1 VARTRYRPTATTLL
15 AAAVLGLLPVLAAL
29 QYRWLGQVSENE
41 RTRLQRALVNAM
53 GAVARDIDA
62 EVAGAVTSLNL
73 DRLIADAD
81 APVRNTAP
89 RGAGPTG
96 PAGLVRDILY
106 VAPPDPGRTTL
117 LVSRCDTRSA
127 SCAPTTWPAE
137 LAELQLRL
145 ARWYRRGSG
154 DVGELSRIVRAPGVS
169 QSVIVVPV
177 QRGRSPRGRRESN
190 GRGDRSERTA
200 VSLLLLNDQ
209 WLRSALLPS
218 IVARH
223 FGAPRDSD
231 FQIAVVHR
239 DRPLDVVYGDHGPAL
254 DDILTRPE
262 GWQEMFTLRPD
273 GFSDRRSSDEG
284 GISSGDTE
292 INVFGRDED
301 DDDEEW
307 MLVARHRDGSL
318 QDAVANVRRRN
329 MLVSSGILLLMG
341 VSVGLIAVTARR
353 AQRLAHQQIEFVAG
367 VSHELRTP
375 VAAIH
380 LAAQNLAD
388 GKVGDPARIQRY
400 GAAIQLESQRL
411 RETVERVLQ
420 FASTSAGQGLGPRR
434 LVDVRAL
441 VEEAAAAFRAE
452 HAGTAVAVTAPAGT
466 CHVAGDP
473 AALRTCVQNVLS
485 NAVKYGGT
493 DPHVE
498 ITLTIESR
506 ARRPELRVSIKDS
519 GPGIPAADLAHI
531 YEPFF
536 RGRYAL
542 EERIQGN
549 GLGLYLVRRLITAH
563 GGRVSAHSTLGKGST
578 FVLHL
583 PLAPEASTLAAPAAA
598 AAADPRTSM

>member
-1 VARTRYRPTATTLL
+1 MARPRSRPTATTLL
-15 AAAVLGLLPVLAAL
+15 AAAVLGLLPVLAVL
-29 QYRWLGQVSENE
+29 QFRWLGQVSENE

-62 EVAGAVTSLNL
+62 EVTSAVSAVNV
-73 DRLIADAD
+73 DRLIADAETP
-81 APVRNTAP
+81 ARNALP
-89 RGAGPTG
+89 GGAGPTA
-96 PAGLVRDILY
+96 PKGLVRDILY
-106 VAPPDPGRTTL
+106 VAPPEPGRTTL
-117 LVSRCDTRSA
+117 VVRRCDIKSA
-127 SCAPTTWPAE
+127 SCAPTAWPAE

-145 ARWYRRGSG
+145 ARWYRRGSD

-177 QRGRSPRGRRESN
+177 HRTRGPRGRRESN
-190 GRGDRSERTA
+190 GRGDRSERSA
-200 VSLLLLNDQ
+200 VSLLLLNDH
-209 WLRSALLPS
+209 WLRSALLPA

-223 FGAPRDSD
+223 FGTPRESD
-231 FQIAVVHR
+231 FQVAVVHR
-239 DRPLDVVYGDHGPAL
+239 DRPLDLVYGEAGGAL
-254 DDILTRPE
+254 DDVLTRPE

-284 GISSGDTE
+284 GLASGDTE
-292 INVFGRDED
+292 VKVFGRDED

-318 QDAVANVRRRN
+318 QEAVANVRRRN
-329 MLVSSGILLLMG
+329 MFVSSGILLLMG
-341 VSVGLIAVTARR
+341 VAVGLIALTARR

-420 FASTSAGQGLGPRR
+420 FASTSAGQGLGPRQ
-434 LVDVRAL
+434 LLDIRAL
-441 VEEAAAAFRAE
+441 VEEAVEAARTD
-452 HAGTAVAVTAPAGT
+452 HAGATLAVTGSAGPW
-466 CHVAGDP
+466 HVAADP

-485 NAVKYGGT
+485 NAIKYGGP

-498 ITLTIESR
+498 ITLTAEKR
-506 ARRPELRVSIKDS
+506 ARRPEVRVSVRDS
-519 GPGIPAADLAHI
+519 GPGIPQDDLAHI

-542 EERIQGN
+542 EQRIQGN
-549 GLGLYLVRRLITAH
+549 GLGLHLVRRLIAAH
-563 GGRVSAHSTLGKGST
+563 GGRVRAHSAPGKGST

-583 PLAPEASTLAAPAAA
+583 PLAAGPSTMAPAAA
-598 AAADPRTSM
+598 AAAGDARTS